1 MSNTTL
7 AYYKVKS
14 PASILNSRYRFF
26 GSSRQPVSPF
36 IRAASGLS
44 LRAIALRLS
53 ITALILLLTGL
64 AQAQRPA
71 AATHIVKPGESLG
84 KIADAYGVSLRELQ
98 AENNIWNWLIYAG
111 QELAIPAGASPPEV
125 QDFPTASNETSG
137 ITHTVLFGE
146 SLSTIASAYGVS
158 LSELRTLNDV
168 WTSVIYVG
176 QVLDIPTG
184 ATPPEVQE
192 VSPAPAPS
200 AGSAA
205 LEPPTASIET
215 SGMTHTV
222 LFGESLSKI
231 AAAYGV
237 SLSELRTLND
247 VWTSVIYVG
256 QVLDIPAGATPPEVQ
271 EVSSAPAP
279 SAGSPAPE
287 PSSAS
292 IESSGISHTVLF
304 GESLSKIAEAYG
316 VSLSELRTLND
327 AWSSTLYVGHVLEI
341 PAGATPPEIQDV
353 SPAPPPA
360 QPPAEPPS
368 IARDASPSENP
379 STHTVQRGETLFRI
393 ARRYDI
399 SVNSLMSINGIQD
412 AARIHAGNILRLV
425 GTTASAPP
433 AASNNIDNPVAAAAP
448 APAPVTAPAAV
459 SPGDRE
465 RYIVKR
471 GDFLTQLAIDM
482 STSWI
487 ALAKVNNLADPN
499 NLHVGATLLIPK
511 REDVELYDPK
521 YAAWKWFD
529 MIAHQPGPRVGVGR
543 EIVIVL
549 GTQSAYAYENG
560 VLQKAARVSAGKK
573 ATPTIQGDHEIW
585 LKRRSQTMS
594 GPSYSLDNVE
604 WVMYFYRDYAIHGA
618 WWHMNFGQPMSH
630 GCVNL
635 TNTDAQWFYNFASI
649 GTPVYVRA

>member
-1 MSNTTL
+1 
-7 AYYKVKS
+7 
-14 PASILNSRYRFF
+14 
-26 GSSRQPVSPF
+26 
-36 IRAASGLS
+36 
-44 LRAIALRLS
+44 
-53 ITALILLLTGL
+53 
-64 AQAQRPA
+64 
-71 AATHIVKPGESLG
+71 
-84 KIADAYGVSLRELQ
+84 
-98 AENNIWNWLIYAG
+98 
-111 QELAIPAGASPPEV
+111 
-125 QDFPTASNETSG
+125 
-137 ITHTVLFGE
+137 
-146 SLSTIASAYGVS
+146 
-158 LSELRTLNDV
+158 
-168 WTSVIYVG
+168 
-176 QVLDIPTG
+176 
-184 ATPPEVQE
+184 
-192 VSPAPAPS
+192 
-200 AGSAA
+200 
-205 LEPPTASIET
+205 
-215 SGMTHTV
+215 
-222 LFGESLSKI
+222 
-231 AAAYGV
+231 
-237 SLSELRTLND
+237 
-247 VWTSVIYVG
+247 
-256 QVLDIPAGATPPEVQ
+256 
-271 EVSSAPAP
+271 
-279 SAGSPAPE
+279 
-287 PSSAS
+287 
-292 IESSGISHTVLF
+292 
-304 GESLSKIAEAYG
+304 
-316 VSLSELRTLND
+316 
-327 AWSSTLYVGHVLEI
+327 
-341 PAGATPPEIQDV
+341 
-353 SPAPPPA
+353 
-360 QPPAEPPS
+360 
-368 IARDASPSENP
+368 
-379 STHTVQRGETLFRI
+379 
-393 ARRYDI
+393 
-399 SVNSLMSINGIQD
+399 MSINGIQD
-412 AARIHAGNILRLV
+412 VARIHAGNILRLV

-433 AASNNIDNPVAAAAP
+433 AASNHIDNPVAAAAP

-529 MIAHQPGPRVGVGR
+529 MIAHQPGPPVGVGR

>member
-7 AYYKVKS
+7 AYYKVKP
-14 PASILNSRYRFF
+14 PASILNSRYRFRD
-26 GSSRQPVSPF
+26 GNRQPVSPC
-36 IRAASGLS
+36 IRTASRLS
-44 LRAIALRLS
+44 LCTIALRLS
-53 ITALILLLTGL
+53 ISALILLLAGL

-84 KIADAYGVSLRELQ
+84 RIAVAYGVSLSELQ
-98 AENNIWNWLIYAG
+98 AANNIWSWLIYAG
-111 QELAIPAGASPPEV
+111 QELAIPAGASPAEV
-125 QDFPTASNETSG
+125 QDLPTASNESSG

-146 SLSTIASAYGVS
+146 SLSKIASAYGVS
-158 LSELRTLNDV
+158 LTELQTLNDV
-168 WTSVIYVG
+168 WTSVLYVG
-176 QVLDIPTG
+176 QVLEIPAG
-184 ATPPEVQE
+184 ATPPEVQDLP
-192 VSPAPAPS
+192 SAPPSS
-200 AGSAA
+200 AGSPA
-205 LEPPTASIET
+205 LEPSSASVES
-215 SGMTHTV
+215 SGITHTV

-231 AAAYGV
+231 ASSYGV

-271 EVSSAPAP
+271 DVSPAPAP
-279 SAGSPAPE
+279 SAGSAALE
-287 PSSAS
+287 PPTAS
-292 IESSGISHTVLF
+292 IETGGMTHTVLF
-304 GESLSKIAEAYG
+304 GESLSKIASAYG
-316 VSLSELRTLND
+316 VSLTELRTLND
-327 AWSSTLYVGHVLEI
+327 VWSSVIYVGQVLDI
-341 PAGATPPEIQDV
+341 PAGATPPEVQDV
-353 SPAPPPA
+353 SSAPLPA
-360 QPPAEPPS
+360 QPPAEPPPS
-368 IARDASPSENP
+368 ARDAKPSQNP

-399 SVNSLMSINGIQD
+399 TVDSLMSINGIQD

-425 GTTASAPP
+425 GTSASAPP
-433 AASNNIDNPVAAAAP
+433 AASNNIDSPAAAAAPAQVSAP
-448 APAPVTAPAAV
+448 APAPVHHD
-459 SPGDRE
+459 DRE

-594 GPSYSLDNVE
+594 GPGYSLDNVE

-635 TNTDAQWFYNFASI
+635 TNADAQWFFNFASI